1 MWIPALDSLAMPS
14 PATGPVPAPG
24 AEPVAELP
32 GAPELPP
39 ATPDPAPP
47 AEEPAAPTPSPGDLA
62 AIEEKLN
69 ALLEAAG
76 LGIRVRLLGPLPEGA
91 EEVALRPERP
101 GEDDVAPVRHRHR
114 HRHGHGVG
122 RGHGHGH
129 GRGHGAAA
137 VTAPADEEEQ
147 EMSSPAASLPP
158 GIVARLAT
166 ILAEPA
172 PDGSER
178 LG

>member
-1 MWIPALDSLAMPS
+1 MWIPALDPLAMPS
-14 PATGPVPAPG
+14 PATGPAPG

-32 GAPELPP
+32 GAPGLPP

-62 AIEEKLN
+62 AIEERLN

-91 EEVALRPERP
+91 EEAALRPGRP
-101 GEDDVAPVRHRHR
+101 RGEEDVAPARHR
-114 HRHGHGVG
+114 HRHGHGIG

-129 GRGHGAAA
+129 GRGHGE
-137 VTAPADEEEQ
+137 VTVGAPVDEEGEKDD
-147 EMSSPAASLPP
+147 ASVTTLPP
-158 GIVARLAT
+158 GILARLAT
-166 ILAEPA
+166 ILAPPA
-172 PDGSER
+172 PGGSER